1 MYDLIDRPISILS
14 NGDRFLLEAI
24 RLWVAARSACQH
36 PSALLAARFAQAG
49 ALEALGDFDAWMAQL
64 SGHARVPIQINCKCG
79 LVTDDESV
87 LLTLARDLV
96 TGRDAKAR
104 TTLSLLV
111 ADGAIAPTF
120 CALARTAAMLGQIG
134 LPPGTSVKT

>member
-1 MYDLIDRPISILS
+1 MYALIDRPLS
-14 NGDRFLLEAI
+14 VLSPGDRFLVDAI
-24 RLWVAARSACQH
+24 RLWVVAGTACQNA
-36 PSALLAARFAQAG
+36 PAMLAARFARAG
-49 ALEALGDFDAWMAQL
+49 ALDALDDFDLWMTQL
-64 SGHARVPIQINCKCG
+64 AAHARVPIQINCKCG

-111 ADGAIAPTF
+111 ADQAIAPIF

-134 LPPGTSVKT
+134 LPPGSSVRT

>member
-14 NGDRFLLEAI
+14 PGDRFLIDAI
-24 RLWVAARSACQH
+24 RLWVAARVACQS
-36 PSALLAARFAQAG
+36 PASLLAARFAQAG
-49 ALEALGDFDAWMAQL
+49 ALDALEDFDAWMTQL
-64 SGHARVPIQINCKCG
+64 STHARVGVQINCKCG

-111 ADGAIAPTF
+111 ADTAIAPTF
-120 CALARTAAMLGQIG
+120 CALARTAAMLGQVG
-134 LPPGTSVKT
+134 LPPGSSVKT

>member
-1 MYDLIDRPISILS
+1 MYELIDRPPASL
-14 NGDRFLLEAI
+14 GTGERFLLDSI
-24 RLWVAARSACQH
+24 RLWVSARAACQCPASH
-36 PSALLAARFAQAG
+36 VAAHFARTG
-49 ALEALGDFDAWMAQL
+49 ALDMLADFHALMVHL
-64 SGHARVPIQINCKCG
+64 SSNARVPITINCKCG

-111 ADGAIAPTF
+111 AEAAIAPTF
-120 CALARTAAMLGQIG
+120 CALARTAAMLGEVG
-134 LPPGTSVKT
+134 LPLGPNAEP

>member
-1 MYDLIDRPISILS
+1 
-14 NGDRFLLEAI
+14 
-24 RLWVAARSACQH
+24 
-36 PSALLAARFAQAG
+36 LAARFAQSG
-49 ALEALGDFDAWMAQL
+49 ALDALNDFDGWMTQL
-64 SGHARVPIQINCKCG
+64 STHARVPIQINCKCG

-111 ADGAIAPTF
+111 AEEAIASTF
-120 CALARTAAMLGQIG
+120 CALARTAAMLGQVG
-134 LPPGTSVKT
+134 LPPGTNVRT

>member
-1 MYDLIDRPISILS
+1 MYDLIDRPVAILAP
-14 NGDRFLLEAI
+14 GDRFLIDAI
-24 RLWVAARSACQH
+24 RLWVAARSACQA
-36 PSALLAARFAQAG
+36 PAALLAARFAHAG
-49 ALEALGDFDAWMAQL
+49 ALDALADFDAWMTQL
-64 SGHARVPIQINCKCG
+64 STHARVPIQINCKCG

-87 LLTLARDLV
+87 LLILARDLV

-111 ADGAIAPTF
+111 AEEAIAPTF

>member
-1 MYDLIDRPISILS
+1 MYDLIDRPLAALPP
-14 NGDRFLLEAI
+14 GDRFLVRAI
-24 RLWVAARSACQH
+24 RLWVAARTACQH
-36 PSALLAARFAQAG
+36 PQAMLAARFAQAG
-49 ALEALGDFDAWMAQL
+49 ALEALADFDTWMTQL
-64 SGHARVPIQINCKCG
+64 STHARVPIQINCKCG

-111 ADGAIAPTF
+111 ADRAIAPTF
-120 CALARTAAMLGQIG
+120 CALARTAAMLGQVG
-134 LPPGTSVKT
+134 LPPGSSVRT

>member
-1 MYDLIDRPISILS
+1 MYDLIDRPLDALGP
-14 NGDRFLLEAI
+14 GDRFLVDAI
-24 RLWVAARSACQH
+24 RLWVAARTACQC
-36 PSALLAARFAQAG
+36 PASLLAARFAQAG
-49 ALEALGDFDAWMAQL
+49 ALDALDDFDLWMGHL
-64 SGHARVPIQINCKCG
+64 SNHARVPIQINCKCG

-111 ADGAIAPTF
+111 ADAAIAPTF
-120 CALARTAAMLGQIG
+120 CALARTAAMLGHVG